1 MEKVKILYKP
11 EVEDFFVDLVL
22 LLFREDYF
30 SYLENAESYK
40 NNIIDFVENSITT
53 FPSHKTP
60 LKLIDFGSNYIFYK
74 SNSRTT
80 WFVFFEKHK
89 SNYLVTHVINNHCEE
104 AKWL

>member
-11 EVEDFFVDLVL
+11 EVEDFFFDLVL

-74 SNSRTT
+74 S
-80 WFVFFEKHK
+80 
-89 SNYLVTHVINNHCEE
+89 
-104 AKWL
+104 

>member
-11 EVEDFFVDLVL
+11 EVEDYFFDLVL

-60 LKLIDFGSNYIFYK
+60 LKLIDFGSNYIF
-74 SNSRTT
+74 
-80 WFVFFEKHK
+80 
-89 SNYLVTHVINNHCEE
+89 INPIHEQLGLCFLKNIN
-104 AKWL
+104 LIT

>member
-11 EVEDFFVDLVL
+11 EVEDFFFDLVL

-53 FPSHKTP
+53 FPSHKTT
-60 LKLIDFGSNYIFYK
+60 LKLIYFGSN
-74 SNSRTT
+74 
-80 WFVFFEKHK
+80 
-89 SNYLVTHVINNHCEE
+89 
-104 AKWL
+104 